1 MASKYK
7 IIRNSAICLSCNTE
21 IESKHVH
28 DYVSC
33 ECGNI
38 AVDGGKHYLKRAATD
53 LSLIKDTSITEDLDV
68 SNKSQ

>member
-7 IIRNSAICLSCNTE
+7 IIRNSAICLKCNVE

-28 DYVSC
+28 DYVVC

-38 AVDGGKHYLKRAATD
+38 AVDGGNHYLKRSATD
-53 LSLIKDTSITEDLDV
+53 MNLIKDTSISEEV
-68 SNKSQ
+68 